1 MSEDH
6 QIDERREHQ
15 HHHKHHHRNH
25 RKHTFRNII
34 LTIIGLLVVAGVVF
48 AGIAWKNLSSTTSGM
63 YQKSGATEKRDASSV
78 LSGKKPVSILLLG
91 TDTGDLGRDYKG
103 RTDTMILM
111 TINPKTK
118 KTTMMSIPRDMYVNL
133 PDYPQYSPAKI
144 NAAYAFGGVKES
156 INVVQKC
163 FDVPVDYY
171 VLVNMGGLK
180 KAINQVGGVD
190 VTSPLTFTYNGS
202 SFTEGQKQHMN
213 GETALNFS
221 RMRHEDPRGDY
232 GRQER
237 QRLVITA
244 LLRKSISYKTVLNKS
259 FLNSI
264 SSQSKTDLTFGQMT
278 KLALNYRNAAK
289 TVKSDNVQGTGKM
302 ISGQSFQMVSTSERQ
317 AASNNIR
324 DNLGLKRVNL
334 GD

>member
-6 QIDERREHQ
+6 QTDEHREQ
-15 HHHKHHHRNH
+15 HHHRHHHRQKRH
-25 RKHTFRNII
+25 IVRKVI
-34 LTIIGLLVVAGVVF
+34 LTIVGLLVVAGVAF
-48 AGIAWKNLSSTTSGM
+48 AAVAWKNLSSTTSDM
-63 YQKSGATEKRDASSV
+63 YQGSGADKTRNAKSV
-78 LSGKKPVSILLLG
+78 LNNKKPVSILLLG

-103 RTDTMILM
+103 RTDTMIVM
-111 TINPKTK
+111 TLNPKTK
-118 KTTMMSIPRDMYVNL
+118 KTTMTSIPRDMYVNL
-133 PDYPQYSPAKI
+133 PDYPKYSPAKI

-156 INVVQKC
+156 INVVQRE
-163 FDVPVDYY
+163 FNIPIDYY

-202 SFTEGQKQHMN
+202 SFAEGKKQHMN
-213 GETALNFS
+213 GQTALNFS
-221 RMRHEDPRGDY
+221 RMRHEDPQGDY

-264 SSQSKTDLTFGQMT
+264 SSQSKTDLTFGQMM
-278 KLALNYRNAAK
+278 KLALNYRGAAK
-289 TVKSDNVQGTGKM
+289 TVKSDNVQGSGKM
-302 ISGQSFQMVSTSERQ
+302 ISGQSFQMVSTTERQ
-317 AASNNIR
+317 KASNTIR
-324 DNLGLKRVNL
+324 DNLGLKRVEI
-334 GD
+334 GE